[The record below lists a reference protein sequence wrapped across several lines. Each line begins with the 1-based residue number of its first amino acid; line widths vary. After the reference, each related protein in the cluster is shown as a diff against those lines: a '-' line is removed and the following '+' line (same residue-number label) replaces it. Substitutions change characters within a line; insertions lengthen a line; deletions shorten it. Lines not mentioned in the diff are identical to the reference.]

1 MEVKEFLT
9 LDDVEVKD
17 KTVLVRVDINSP
29 LDEKTGKIVD
39 NERIREHAKTIKEL
53 SDKGAKVV
61 ILAHQGRKGDPDFVS
76 LNQHAILLS
85 AHIGKPIKFVDDI
98 IGYKAIQ
105 MIKSLNRGEI
115 LLLDNVRFLDEE
127 TQEKSAE
134 EHAKSKLVQTL
145 TPLVNVFIQDAFSA
159 CHRAHASIVG
169 FSKVLPTCIGRVME
183 NELKACEKILNPE
196 KPLVGIFGGAKVD
209 DCLDVM
215 QRMLVE
221 KKLDYALTCGLVGNL
236 FLLAKGYEIGK
247 SSIEVLE
254 KKGALKL
261 KTVAKGMLEKYE
273 KKILLPV
280 DVAFEKN
287 NERFETKIEN
297 LPTEAMICDIGK
309 ETVEKYKEIIKNA
322 KTIIGKGPAGIYE
335 KDIFQLGTKLL
346 LQAITESKA
355 FSLIGGGDLG
365 VAIDK
370 LGIDR
375 KKFSYVS
382 IAGGALI
389 TYLSGKPMPG
399 IETIKTSL

>member
-1 MEVKEFLT
+1 
-9 LDDVEVKD
+9 
-17 KTVLVRVDINSP
+17 
-29 LDEKTGKIVD
+29 
-39 NERIREHAKTIKEL
+39 
-53 SDKGAKVV
+53 
-61 ILAHQGRKGDPDFVS
+61 
-76 LNQHAILLS
+76 
-85 AHIGKPIKFVDDI
+85 
-98 IGYKAIQ
+98 
-105 MIKSLNRGEI
+105 
-115 LLLDNVRFLDEE
+115 
-127 TQEKSAE
+127 
-134 EHAKSKLVQTL
+134 
-145 TPLVNVFIQDAFSA
+145 
-159 CHRAHASIVG
+159 
-169 FSKVLPTCIGRVME
+169 ME

-346 LQAITESKA
+346 LQAISESKA

>member
-1 MEVKEFLT
+1 MKAKEFLT

-29 LDEKTGKIVD
+29 FDEKTGRIID
-39 NERIREHAKTIKEL
+39 NERIREHAKTIREL
-53 SDKGAKVV
+53 SDKKAKVV
-61 ILAHQGRKGDPDFVS
+61 VLAHQGRKGDPDFIS

-85 AHIGKPIKFVDDI
+85 AHTGKPIKFVDDI
-98 IGYKAIQ
+98 IGYKATQ
-105 MIKSLNRGEI
+105 MIKSLYSGEI

-134 EHAKSKLVQTL
+134 EHSKSKLVQTL
-145 TPLVNVFIQDAFSA
+145 APLADVFVQDAFSA

-169 FSKVLPTCIGRVME
+169 FPKVLPTYVGRVME
-183 NELKACEKILNPE
+183 NELKACERILNPE

-215 QRMLVE
+215 QRMLIE

-247 SSIEVLE
+247 LSVEVLE

-261 KTVAKGMLEKYE
+261 KAIAKDLLEKYGE
-273 KKILLPV
+273 KILLPV

-287 NERFETKIEN
+287 GKRVETRIESI
-297 LPTEAMICDIGK
+297 PSDAMVGDIGK
-309 ETVEKYKEIIKNA
+309 ESVRKYREIIKTA

-335 KDIFQLGTKLL
+335 KENFQLGTKLL
-346 LQAITESKA
+346 LQAVGESKA
-355 FSLIGGGDLG
+355 YSLIGGGDLG

-370 LGIDR
+370 LGVDR
-375 KKFSYVS
+375 NKFSYVS

-399 IETIKTSL
+399 IEAIKTS

>member
-1 MEVKEFLT
+1 MKAKEFLT
-9 LDDVEVKD
+9 LDDIEVKD

-29 LDEKTGKIVD
+29 FDEKTGKIVD

-61 ILAHQGRKGDPDFVS
+61 VLAHQGRKGDPDFLS

-85 AHIGKPIKFVDDI
+85 AHTGKPIKFVDDI
-98 IGYKAIQ
+98 IGYKAAATV
-105 MIKSLNRGEI
+105 KSLRAGEI

-134 EHAKSKLVQTL
+134 EHSKSKLVQTL
-145 TPLVNVFIQDAFSA
+145 APLVDIFVQDAFSA

-169 FSKVLPTCIGRVME
+169 FPKVLPTYIGRVME
-183 NELKACEKILNPE
+183 NELKACERILNPE
-196 KPLVGIFGGAKVD
+196 KPIVGIFGGAKVD

-215 QRMLVE
+215 QRMLIE

-236 FLLAKGYEIGK
+236 FLLAKGCEIGK
-247 SSIEVLE
+247 PSVEVLE

-261 KTVAKGMLEKYE
+261 RAVAKDMLEKYKE
-273 KKILLPV
+273 KILIPI
-280 DVAFEKN
+280 DVAIEKN
-287 NERFETKIEN
+287 GKRIEIKVEN
-297 LPTEAMICDIGK
+297 IPADAMIGDIGS
-309 ETVEKYKEIIKNA
+309 ETIEKYKEIIRGA
-322 KTIIGKGPAGIYE
+322 KTIVGKGPAGIYE
-335 KDIFQLGTKLL
+335 KVVFQLGTKLL
-346 LQAITESKA
+346 LEGVAGSKA
-355 FSLIGGGDLG
+355 YSLIGGGDLG

-375 KKFSYVS
+375 SKFSYVS

-389 TYLSGKPMPG
+389 TYLSGKQMPG
-399 IETIKTSL
+399 IEVLKSSF